1 MHIHT
6 FSDEVEIKQ
15 LVKVIETNDKGEESV
30 NNKPKFCRSNSKM
43 ICRIAPKNPIAL
55 EKLEVMPQMARF
67 TLRDEGRTICIG
79 KVLKYKPYAKGVVG
93 TAKPA
98 AGAGK
103 VTKDLSKMSI
113 KDQSQGKE
121 IVMNLE
127 TGEEREVKRLDGI
140 AEGEEDEDE
149 EKA

>member
-6 FSDEVEIKQ
+6 YSDEVEIKQ
-15 LVKVIETNDKGEESV
+15 LIKVVETNDKGEETV
-30 NNKPKFCRSNSKM
+30 NNKPKFARSNSKM

-55 EKLEVMPQMARF
+55 EKLDVMPQMARF

-93 TAKPA
+93 SAKPA
-98 AGAGK
+98 AGAAK
-103 VTKDLSKMSI
+103 VGKDLGKMSI
-113 KDQSQGKE
+113 NQSAVKE
-121 IVMNLE
+121 TVYDME
-127 TGEEREVKRLDGI
+127 TGESREVKRLDGI
-140 AEGEEDEDE
+140 AEGDEDE